1 MADLPILQ
9 FEDTIM
15 KAVEENPVVVV
26 IGETG
31 SGKSTQLSQILHR
44 RGYTKSGVVG
54 VTQPRRVAA
63 VSVARRV
70 SQELGVRLGDE
81 VGYAI
86 RFEDRTSE
94 RTRIKYL
101 TDGVLLRES
110 LSNPEL
116 DQYSVI
122 ILDEAHERSLNTD
135 ILLGLMKRLVKR
147 RASNFK
153 VLITSATLDG
163 EKVSQF
169 FSNCPVVK
177 VPGKLFPVEIAY
189 SRERPASYLES
200 SLETAL
206 NIHIKQGEGDVLI
219 FMTGQDD
226 IDKLVLKLEERVRS
240 LEEGS
245 CMDAIILPLHGSLQP
260 EMQASTCFWSSA
272 SKLYVI
278 DSGYV
283 KQRQYNPSTGMYSL
297 DVVQISKVQANQR
310 AGRAGRTRPGKC
322 YRLYPSTVYED
333 EFLDATIPEIQRSS
347 LAGSVLYLKSLDL
360 PDIDILKFDFLDS
373 PSSESLQD
381 ALKQLYLIDAID
393 ENGLITRVGKTMAEL
408 PLEPSLSKTL
418 MEANEYGC
426 LSQALTVAAMLS
438 AETTLLP
445 GRSKSTEKKRKH
457 DYLDLPDGS
466 GWGDHIQLL
475 QIYECWHQTDYDIN
489 WCKDYQ
495 LQVRG
500 MKFVKDV
507 RKQLSQIMQKI
518 AKGSLDVQTAR
529 RRNESQQDYHN
540 LRKALCVGYANQ
552 LAERMMHHNGYRTL
566 GFKPQVVQVHPSSV
580 LKPDDEGKLPDY
592 VVYHE
597 LIATTRPFLRTF
609 GLWFSGDGIKT
620 FRNTM
625 SSSIGGTILAFA
637 RRSLIWIISLVR
649 SLIWIISL
657 VQRIGFFEYS
667 SCTIK
672 DKVLGIGHPL
682 YQGDDPC
689 KGINPR
695 TLYYD
700 LFKQDTALFKHV
712 AELLSSA
719 RVQSCCGNLIS
730 GHEAN
735 IAASVCC
742 HSSGV
747 YFCQETCV
755 KCLKANGGDKP
766 VAVVNGGT
774 EKRMDML
781 TAWPKTNPGCSCAIR
796 MHPACNDVLTVLLL
810 ALPPGTWSGI
820 KDEKLSK
827 EIYHLVSTENLP
839 TLLQEEVLHLR
850 RQLQLLKKCQ

>member
-260 EMQASTCFWSSA
+260 EMQVRVFGPRPPNCRRFIVATNIAETSLTVDGVV
-272 SKLYVI
+272 YVI

-418 MEANEYGC
+418 MEANVYGC

-597 LIATTRPFLRTF
+597 LIATTRPFLRTVCAVNVA
-609 GLWFSGDGIKT
+609 WV
-620 FRNTM
+620 RP
-625 SSSIGGTILAFA
+625 IL
-637 RRSLIWIISLVR
+637 
-649 SLIWIISL
+649 
-657 VQRIGFFEYS
+657 
-667 SCTIK
+667 
-672 DKVLGIGHPL
+672 DKVNNLNIKKLSGGIGRIEEQPEGNL
-682 YQGDDPC
+682 S
-689 KGINPR
+689 
-695 TLYYD
+695 D
-700 LFKQDTALFKHV
+700 LPKKEDVV
-712 AELLSSA
+712 APVLDNRES
-719 RVQSCCGNLIS
+719 RVQ
-730 GHEAN
+730 
-735 IAASVCC
+735 AARER
-742 HSSGV
+742 
-747 YFCQETCV
+747 F
-755 KCLKANGGDKP
+755 
-766 VAVVNGGT
+766 
-774 EKRMDML
+774 
-781 TAWPKTNPGCSCAIR
+781 
-796 MHPACNDVLTVLLL
+796 L
-810 ALPPGTWSGI
+810 ARKG
-820 KDEKLSK
+820 
-827 EIYHLVSTENLP
+827 
-839 TLLQEEVLHLR
+839 
-850 RQLQLLKKCQ
+850 KK